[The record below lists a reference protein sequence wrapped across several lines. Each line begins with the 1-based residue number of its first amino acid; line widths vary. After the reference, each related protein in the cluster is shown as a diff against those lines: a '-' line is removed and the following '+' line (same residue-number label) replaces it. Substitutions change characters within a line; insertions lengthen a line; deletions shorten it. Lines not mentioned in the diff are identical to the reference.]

1 MPRTLNC
8 ATDKNDSLQFIATC
22 HRMSALA
29 MGQWACMCV
38 WEGGDGACLA
48 IINCRIGAK
57 TNYNCEMPVTVTV
70 SGPA

>member
-29 MGQWACMCV
+29 MGVRYACVC
-38 WEGGDGACLA
+38 GRGDGACLD

-70 SGPA
+70 SGAA

>member
-29 MGQWACMCV
+29 MGQGMHVCV
-38 WEGGDGACLA
+38 GGGMGACLA

-70 SGPA
+70 SGAA